1 MFYSLAAAATAT
13 GLTRTTILK
22 AIKDGKI
29 FAIKDALGEWSIEPA
44 ELHRVFPPVA
54 MHGGGSDPTLRFP
67 GSDLEA
73 LTSQIEALL
82 RQAGDRLRRQMHD
95 VRCER
100 DVGDRPTQVTQLQF
114 ARQEDRLR

>member
-29 FAIKDALGEWSIEPA
+29 FAIKDALGEWSVEPA
-44 ELHRVFPPVA
+44 ELHRVFAPVA
-54 MHGGGSDPTLRFP
+54 VHGGGGDPAQRLP

-95 VRCER
+95 VRRER
-100 DVGDRPTQVTQLQF
+100 DVGDRPTQVTQLQL
-114 ARQEDRLR
+114 ADQEHRLR